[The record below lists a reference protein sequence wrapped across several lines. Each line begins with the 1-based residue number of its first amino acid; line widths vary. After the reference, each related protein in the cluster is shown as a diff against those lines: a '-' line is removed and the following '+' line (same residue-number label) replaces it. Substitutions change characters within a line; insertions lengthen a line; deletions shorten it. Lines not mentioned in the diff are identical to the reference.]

1 MLSGRGSRFA
11 PSGGRLHLY
20 FRRGV
25 RVYKGSFGDDR
36 DTLSDGVPEAVEK
49 GVRALLGQEKIDRG
63 MQKAFPRDKPS
74 GLGQESNG
82 VGRYGGGSFDGGIRE
97 EEIMSVSTT
106 NITDSELFRRKNMTP
121 EWREEFCER
130 WREIQEIFRREAER
144 EATENDYGGNE
155 KRS

>member
-1 MLSGRGSRFA
+1 M
-11 PSGGRLHLY
+11 
-20 FRRGV
+20 
-25 RVYKGSFGDDR
+25 
-36 DTLSDGVPEAVEK
+36 
-49 GVRALLGQEKIDRG
+49 LGQEKIDRG
-63 MQKAFPRDKPS
+63 MQKAFPKDKPS
-74 GLGQESNG
+74 GLGQEPNG

-97 EEIMSVSTT
+97 EEIMSVSTI